1 MENIS
6 AGLQGGREET
16 PIFHLK
22 CSDTLKTC
30 SHVQV
35 CSQVRPAGNIHSFR
49 KESSTHPR
57 SGQAGSKEY
66 TQGYADLS
74 GTELV
79 TSACHF

>member
-1 MENIS
+1 MENVS
-6 AGLQGGREET
+6 AGLKGGGEET

-30 SHVQV
+30 SRAQV
-35 CSQVRPAGNIHSFR
+35 CSQVRPTGNIHSFR
-49 KESSTHPR
+49 KERSRHPR

-66 TQGYADLS
+66 TEEDADLS